1 MGELFI
7 SVAELKREKKQCQ
20 PRKEKYRK
28 KNKVEK
34 KGSEEEEA
42 EGDMTWLGKIER
54 LGQLMAQKI
63 VIIEHLNPTSIL
75 WNVQIL
81 HFSFTWLIK

>member
-28 KNKVEK
+28 KTKLKK
-34 KGSEEEEA
+34 KGMKKKEE
-42 EGDMTWLGKIER
+42 GHMT
-54 LGQLMAQKI
+54 
-63 VIIEHLNPTSIL
+63 
-75 WNVQIL
+75 
-81 HFSFTWLIK
+81 

>member
-7 SVAELKREKKQCQ
+7 SVAELKRVKKQCQ

-34 KGSEEEEA
+34 KGNEEEGGGA
-42 EGDMTWLGKIER
+42 HDMMGEDREIRTTNGTK
-54 LGQLMAQKI
+54 
-63 VIIEHLNPTSIL
+63 N
-75 WNVQIL
+75 
-81 HFSFTWLIK
+81 

>member
-28 KNKVEK
+28 KTKFKRKGMK
-34 KGSEEEEA
+34 KKEE
-42 EGDMTWLGKIER
+42 GHMTWWGKIER
-54 LGQLMAQKI
+54 LGKLMAQKI
-63 VIIEHLNPTSIL
+63 EITQHLNPTSIL
-75 WNVQIL
+75 
-81 HFSFTWLIK
+81 